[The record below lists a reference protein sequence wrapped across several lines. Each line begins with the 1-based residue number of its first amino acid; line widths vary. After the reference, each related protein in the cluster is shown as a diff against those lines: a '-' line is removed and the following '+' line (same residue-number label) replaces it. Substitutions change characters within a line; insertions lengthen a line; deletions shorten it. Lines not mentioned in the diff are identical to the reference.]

1 MSVGERINELRKQQ
15 KLSQV
20 QIAKAL
26 GISRQAVSKWE
37 NDQSLPDTLMM
48 IQLADLLKTDSE
60 YLATGRHSQLNKPPN
75 VITMVQKVD
84 HVVEKIVEKPVEVE
98 RIVEVERVIEKVVE
112 IPKIKQVVRV
122 KYLRNPIEFAAV
134 GFAGLIIGL
143 LIGMFL

>member
-84 HVVEKIVEKPVEVE
+84 HVVEKIVE

-112 IPKIKQVVRV
+112 IPKIKRVVRV